1 MEPFRLRTDLKRA
14 VIDGFALPL
23 GIAPGPIKVPTPGY
37 TVDYSSGSN
46 DEPDT
51 YSFYVAVSHEHVS
64 PIARRAMELL
74 PETVYGIVEIS
85 SRDAYR
91 PIDVY
96 IGQEEVPLRRF
107 LTTWRQCEPILL
119 EDASIAAGA
128 NSESPFVELFVDQW
142 KGLSIIVPLSM
153 RDEVESILGEF
164 ALEEVA
170 QTWPVGAD
178 NP

>member
-1 MEPFRLRTDLKRA
+1 LKRA

-23 GIAPGPIKVPTPGY
+23 GITPGPIKVPTPGY
-37 TVDYSSGSN
+37 TVGFSSGRN

-85 SRDAYR
+85 SGDAYR

-107 LTTWRQCEPILL
+107 LTTWRQVEPILM
-119 EDASIAAGA
+119 EDASIGRCRIDPRQLRPGGGRPDLAGRRRQPRARAVADSAGA
-128 NSESPFVELFVDQW
+128 
-142 KGLSIIVPLSM
+142 GRI
-153 RDEVESILGEF
+153 GGG
-164 ALEEVA
+164 
-170 QTWPVGAD
+170 GAGHR
-178 NP
+178 